1 MKTLYQYFAI
11 FLLDLFLLYIFIPD
25 MILSFINNDILLL
38 TISSIVVATDLNE
51 LVTRQRNFVLY
62 YPNFEDKWLKI
73 F

>member
-11 FLLDLFLLYIFIPD
+11 FLLDLFLLYIFIPV

-38 TISSIVVATDLNE
+38 IISSIVVATDLNE
-51 LVTRQRNFVLY
+51 LITRHRNFVLY

>member
-11 FLLDLFLLYIFIPD
+11 FLLDLFLLYIFIPV

-38 TISSIVVATDLNE
+38 IISSIVVATDLNE
-51 LVTRQRNFVLY
+51 SITRHRNFVLY